1 MSTSPFE
8 NPDHVE
14 YIRNNY
20 NPTYQLT
27 KSEAL
32 TYATGMGASDS
43 ARGISQMFSNA
54 IGWDTASEALKKKD
68 KKLRAVFEHPEFG
81 TEAMIAFLSSAIVA
95 DPITYVPIVGW
106 MSKGKKAK
114 TLYDFTKYGTASGAL
129 VSSLGYVPEDL
140 DGFVVDKDAPTLA
153 KRAEYT
159 VLGGAGGATI
169 AALGGKIVNKIQV
182 ARGKGSIFG
191 EPDEVVS
198 KSSSADTPPSVS
210 SEPLKL
216 GQTVRAPDR
225 NNVGTIIDI
234 DEESGTA
241 VLRFVNKKNGTTA
254 TKKFTLDELQ
264 PPKPGQARQT
274 PSNVKGDDAAEQ
286 SSEIKFI
293 VDEESNPKTLLY
305 KTVDKVTGKMYTIK
319 RALNEQNKVIEGQ
332 WEIIIQRRQ
341 KVKVKGRKRK
351 KTKVVYE
358 DTKITGSLEE
368 AKAFV
373 KKQIREA
380 LPSEPA
386 PSKIIKN
393 IADDSGKKPDESAGA
408 YINPFLKQYQDL
420 LGSPIKNLV
429 FNNIG
434 ESLSAIG
441 GYTYGYSSVD
451 DPNATYAEKV
461 TTGLAYSFAAAAGTK
476 GLKAIDNRFNQ
487 NALTDVISRGI
498 IDGYKLDDSYLLL
511 RQEFRNE
518 KSTINHKFLQLQQEI
533 SEKLSPEESKLL
545 WQFMV
550 GEIDDISP
558 ELLSINN
565 KAREQITE
573 YAQELVNLGL
583 LDETIFLK
591 NINTYL
597 KRSYLKHKKD
607 KGTRVFDTNNQ
618 IRLIGDELKPRG
630 MTDEVSVKAFNN
642 PESAWQKE
650 GWEILQELKGDK
662 LKVRRDYTKAERI
675 DMEEIEDA
683 SYALAETGRLFAN
696 DIATGR
702 FLNKIAK
709 QYGIDEADYKLLPD
723 IDKKNYEKLGE
734 EFIKGTKKPKYGNL
748 SGMYVPKEVATD
760 IKHVFSFSTEGEQTW
775 KVFGRELDSLQTLWK
790 KFKTVWNP
798 ATHLANSA
806 SNVMLLDF
814 AGTELKYLSKAIKEM
829 YKADKSDINV
839 QAKIA
844 GIYDVN
850 LINKELNSSLSA
862 IEKSMIDLQ
871 NAPFGRGIIGY
882 SKSMLK
888 QAKKYTLDKAEDM
901 YGVEDSVFRLAVY
914 MDRLDK
920 GFSPEDAALD
930 ARKWF
935 IDYDISA
942 PFIVGLKR
950 TILPFVSYTY
960 RVMPLLAEGV
970 IMRPHKLAKWAAL
983 GYGMNAIGQGIAGED
998 KADDEI
1004 QRLTMRESQS
1014 KRMFSGVPIIGE
1026 NMPYTQIRLPFNSV
1040 NGDPLFLDVE
1050 RWIPGGDV
1058 FSQRETSE
1066 VGIPGLPTPF
1076 QPGGLYVDAI
1086 ANFIFKV
1093 DPFTGTE
1100 IDQSEGRMPLLKHF
1114 LKRIPP
1120 NIPGIPGTY
1129 ATEKLKK
1136 AKSPDDIITNPN
1148 FQDSYFTSPS
1158 GYWESLAYTFGIKL
1172 RPQNLKVNQDVKDLE
1187 NDKKVKELEN
1197 RRYELE
1203 DDFRE
1208 EKVTQEEYNKQLT
1221 KLEEEAIRLAAEY
1234 EIYLSKVREL
1244 QEAKGQRAIK
1254 YSGGIVTKMSQR
1266 KSYRNGLSVEK
1277 DVPDVEDNPADRS
1290 IDGTGQSFRE
1300 VAGQNTEA
1308 KTPIA
1313 VTNVPLL
1320 MAEKPKVVPIEK
1332 TREKSRVG
1340 RPIWRGLLGD
1350 KEIFYSERTVTFPL
1364 NNEGTQ
1370 WVTFPNINEQGLEI
1384 GEDNLR
1390 QYVLEQ
1396 GPVDPITG
1404 EKFPIFKT
1412 EKEASSYASKRSPSL
1427 RMKKNEA
1434 GIVEKALNEIKVVD
1448 ELNNSKEFKKLPIK
1462 VQENII
1468 EAYEGKTII
1477 DSSSIGPNLNFI
1489 KTSPDV
1495 SERILQAQKILEN
1508 REDADLIRA
1517 NRSAQKGY
1525 RTVFPEWV
1533 EASAGENIEEWLAK
1547 RNPNNYN
1554 IPIVIGSAY
1563 TSPDAK
1569 IKKHEVY
1576 LQEMEEYKQGLRAE
1590 KPPKQVGVH
1599 SHHITGNALDL
1610 NQDFYDGIGER
1621 AEGVGK
1627 LMKGGRTPDLKA
1639 VFSALESVGFKQH
1652 PEEWWHWSVGEFD
1665 H

>member
-1 MSTSPFE
+1 MSTNPFG

-32 TYATGMGASDS
+32 TYATGMGASDT

-68 KKLRAVFEHPEFG
+68 DKLRAVLEHPEYG
-81 TEAMIAFLSSAIVA
+81 TEATIAFLSSAIVA
-95 DPITYVPIVGW
+95 DPVTYVPIVGW
-106 MSKGKKAK
+106 LSKGKKAK
-114 TLYDFTKYGTASGAL
+114 NLYDFTKYGAASGAI
-129 VSSLGYVPEDL
+129 VSSLGYVPEEL
-140 DGFVVDKDAPTLA
+140 DGFIVDKDASTLA
-153 KRAEYT
+153 KRAEYAA
-159 VLGGAGGATI
+159 LGGIGGATI
-169 AALGGKIVNKIQV
+169 GALGGKIVDKIQK

-198 KSSSADTPPSVS
+198 KANSTDAPPPVS

-225 NNVGTIIDI
+225 NNVGTVMSI
-234 DEESGTA
+234 DEENGTA
-241 VLRFVNKKNGTTA
+241 ILRFVNKKNGTTA

-264 PPKPGQARQT
+264 PPKPGQAKQT

-305 KTVDKVTGKMYTIK
+305 KTVDKITGKMYTIK
-319 RALNEQNKVIEGQ
+319 RAVDENNKIINGQ

-341 KVKVKGRKRK
+341 KVKVKGQKRK

-358 DTKITGSLEE
+358 DTKIAGSLEQS
-368 AKAFV
+368 KAFV
-373 KKQIREA
+373 KQQIREA
-380 LPSEPA
+380 SPAEPA
-386 PSKIIKN
+386 PSKVIKN
-393 IADDSGKKPDESAGA
+393 IADDSVKKPDEKAGV
-408 YINPFLKQYQDL
+408 YVNPFLKQYQDL
-420 LGSPIKNLV
+420 IGSPLKNLV

-451 DPNATYAEKV
+451 DPEATYAQKV
-461 TTGLAYSFAAAAGTK
+461 STGLAYGLAAATGTK
-476 GLKAIDNRFNQ
+476 GLKAVDNRFNQ
-487 NALTDVISRGI
+487 NAITDIISRGV

-518 KSTINHKFLQLQQEI
+518 KNTIGHKFLEVQQEI
-533 SEKLSPEESKLL
+533 SEKLSPEESKVL

-550 GEIDDISP
+550 GEINEISP

-565 KAREQITE
+565 KARTLITD
-573 YAQELVNLGL
+573 YAQELVDLGL
-583 LDETIFLK
+583 LDEKIFRK
-591 NINTYL
+591 NIDTYL
-597 KRSYLKHKKD
+597 KRSYLKHKKE

-650 GWEILQELKGDK
+650 GWEILEELKGNK

-709 QYGIDEADYKLLPD
+709 QFGIDEADYKVLPD
-723 IDKKNYEKLGE
+723 LEKKNYERLGE
-734 EFIKGTKKPKYGNL
+734 EFIKGTKKPKYGDL

-760 IKHVFSFSTEGEQTW
+760 IKHIFNFSTEGEQW
-775 KVFGRELDSLQTLWK
+775 IKGFGRNLDSLQTLWK
-790 KFKTVWNP
+790 KTKTAWNP

-806 SNVMLLDF
+806 SNIMLLDF
-814 AGTELKYLSKAIKEM
+814 AGTDLKYLGRAIKEM

-839 QAKIA
+839 QAKVA

-862 IEKSMIDLQ
+862 IEKSMQDLQ
-871 NAPFGRGIIGY
+871 TAPFGTGIIGY
-882 SKSMLK
+882 SKSVLK

-1004 QRLTMRESQS
+1004 QRLTMRDSQN

-1026 NMPYTQIRLPFNSV
+1026 NMPYTQVRLPFNSV

-1066 VGIPGLPTPF
+1066 VGIPGLPAPL
-1076 QPGGLYVDAI
+1076 QPGGIYVDAI
-1086 ANFIFKV
+1086 ANFVFKV
-1093 DPFTGTE
+1093 DPFTGNE
-1100 IDQSEGRMPLLKHF
+1100 IDQSEGGMPLLRHF

-1120 NIPGIPGTY
+1120 NIPGIPGTF

-1136 AKSPDDIITNPN
+1136 ARSPDDIITNPN

-1187 NDKKVKELEN
+1187 NDKKVKELDN
-1197 RRYELE
+1197 RRYKLE
-1203 DDFRE
+1203 NDFRQQ
-1208 EKVTQEEYNKQLT
+1208 KVTEEEYKKKLT
-1221 KLEEEAIRLAAEY
+1221 KLEEESIKLAAEY
-1234 EIYLSKVREL
+1234 EIYLNKVRDL
-1244 QEAKGQRAIK
+1244 QEEKSQRAMK
-1254 YSGGIVTKMSQR
+1254 YSGGIIGKMSKR
-1266 KSYRNGLSVEK
+1266 KGYRDGLSVNVEK
-1277 DVPDVEDNPADRS
+1277 EVTDVKGDPADRD
-1290 IDGTGQSFRE
+1290 DGTGQSYKE
-1300 VAGQNTEA
+1300 KAGQDTEP
-1308 KTPIA
+1308 KTPEA
-1313 VTNVPLL
+1313 VTGINLPEPTSVNQT
-1320 MAEKPKVVPIEK
+1320 PI
-1332 TREKSRVG
+1332 VN
-1340 RPIWRGLLGD
+1340 D
-1350 KEIFYSERTVTFPL
+1350 KRIYFNPG
-1364 NNEGTQ
+1364 N
-1370 WVTFPNINEQGLEI
+1370 
-1384 GEDNLR
+1384 
-1390 QYVLEQ
+1390 LEQ
-1396 GPVDPITG
+1396 RKQGYAGDTG
-1404 EKFPIFKT
+1404 KT
-1412 EKEASSYASKRSPSL
+1412 YANHRGTEHTLDTQGNEVLDKRKPFIVFDSA
-1427 RMKKNEA
+1427 EA
-1434 GIVEKALNEIKVVD
+1434 GIRGLARDLMSKLNRFNGDAELALLQYLGGDTGTLEERYAKAGYDNENPTGYIK
-1448 ELNNSKEFKKLPIK
+1448 
-1462 VQENII
+1462 
-1468 EAYEGKTII
+1468 
-1477 DSSSIGPNLNFI
+1477 
-1489 KTSPDV
+1489 
-1495 SERILQAQKILEN
+1495 
-1508 REDADLIRA
+1508 RA
-1517 NRSAQKGY
+1517 
-1525 RTVFPEWV
+1525 V
-1533 EASAGENIEEWLAK
+1533 
-1547 RNPNNYN
+1547 
-1554 IPIVIGSAY
+1554 
-1563 TSPDAK
+1563 
-1569 IKKHEVY
+1569 
-1576 LQEMEEYKQGLRAE
+1576 EEYKKNGLEGLVAKVIKE
-1590 KPPKQVGVH
+1590 ENTTDIANYYLTPSIFNKAMQIAQYDYP
-1599 SHHITGNALDL
+1599 TGTTTEQMIEDL
-1610 NQDFYDGIGER
+1610 TSGIF
-1621 AEGVGK
+1621 
-1627 LMKGGRTPDLKA
+1627 RTK
-1639 VFSALESVGFKQH
+1639 
-1652 PEEWWHWSVGEFD
+1652 
-1665 H
+1665 